1 VFQKKSTHVTAVLQA
16 VFVTFLWSTS
26 WVFIKF
32 GLVDIPPL
40 PFAGLRYF
48 IAFLCLLPFALH
60 RTRPEVWRAIS
71 GRLWLKLFLLGI
83 LFYAVTQGAQFLSLF
98 YLPAITTNMLLSF
111 SAVTVTFLGLIV
123 LAERPSSQQWAGLL
137 IYLLGVFIYFYPAA
151 LPEGQWIGLIVA
163 IVGVV
168 ANTVSAV
175 IGRDVNRAGTLPP
188 ITITV
193 ISMGFG
199 SIILLLVGIGSQ
211 GIPPLS
217 VSNWLVILWLA
228 VVNSAFAFT
237 LWNHTLRTL
246 SAMESSLINN
256 LMMIQIPLLAFVF
269 LGERLTGQQLL
280 GLILAGAGIFVVQIK
295 RSRKEPVRGQ

>member
-1 VFQKKSTHVTAVLQA
+1 MFQKQPTHLTAVLQA
-16 VFVTFLWSTS
+16 IFVTFLWSTS

-48 IAFLCLLPFALH
+48 IAFLCLLPFAL
-60 RTRPEVWRAIS
+60 RGTPPETWRAIS
-71 GRLWLKLFLLGI
+71 PQLWFKLLLLGF

-123 LAERPSSQQWAGLL
+123 LAERPSSQQWAGLCT
-137 IYLLGVFIYFYPAA
+137 YLMGVFVYFYPAA
-151 LPEGQWIGLIVA
+151 LPANQWIGLGVA

-175 IGRDVNRAGTLPP
+175 LGRDVNRTGTLPP

-217 VSNWLVILWLA
+217 ASNWLVILWLA

-256 LMMIQIPLLAFVF
+256 LMMIQIPLLAYLF
-269 LGERLTGQQLL
+269 LGERLTRQQLV
-280 GLILAGAGIFVVQIK
+280 GLFLAAAGIFVVQIR
-295 RSRKEPVRGQ
+295 RSRNR